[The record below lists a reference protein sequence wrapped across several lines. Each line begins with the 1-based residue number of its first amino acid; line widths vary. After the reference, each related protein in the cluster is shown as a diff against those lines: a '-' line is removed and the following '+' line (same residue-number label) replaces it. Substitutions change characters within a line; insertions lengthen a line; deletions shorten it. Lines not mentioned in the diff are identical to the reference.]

1 MVWLDEDQ
9 NDSFVKICQPC
20 RQIFDSLSSDLTI
33 GTLTFGR
40 DFDFV
45 SFYCCWNIFLHF
57 LPDFSNR
64 VLIFFLS
71 TYLGK
76 NSGKLA

>member
-45 SFYCCWNIFLHF
+45 SFYCSLDDVV
-57 LPDFSNR
+57 P
-64 VLIFFLS
+64 
-71 TYLGK
+71 
-76 NSGKLA
+76 